1 MNVRAGFLFA
11 VAALFLVLMGLA
23 ILLGMISAAYDPTAP
38 NKLYAVAAAC
48 FVAAAFFRGC
58 AQ

>member
-1 MNVRAGFLFA
+1 MNVKAGFLFA
-11 VAALFLVLMGLA
+11 VSALFLVLTGLA
-23 ILLGMISAAYDPTAP
+23 ILLGMISTPYDPTAP
-38 NKLYAVAAAC
+38 NKLYAVGAAC

>member
-1 MNVRAGFLFA
+1 MNVKAGFLFA
-11 VAALFLVLMGLA
+11 AAALFIVLSGLA
-23 ILLGMISAAYDPTAP
+23 ILLGIISAEYDPTAP
-38 NKLYAVAAAC
+38 NKLYAVAAGC

>member
-1 MNVRAGFLFA
+1 MNVKAGFLFA
-11 VAALFLVLMGLA
+11 AAALFIVLSGLA
-23 ILLGMISAAYDPTAP
+23 ILLGMISAAYDPAVP
-38 NKLYAVAAAC
+38 NKLYAVAAGC

>member
-1 MNVRAGFLFA
+1 MNVKAGFLFA
-11 VAALFLVLMGLA
+11 VSALFLVLMGLA
-23 ILLGMISAAYDPTAP
+23 ILLGMASAPYDPTAP
-38 NKLYAVAAAC
+38 NKLYTVAAVC

>member
-1 MNVRAGFLFA
+1 MNLKSGFLFA
-11 VAALFLVLMGLA
+11 VSALFLVLMGLA
-23 ILLGMISAAYDPTAP
+23 ILLGMISTPYDPTTP

>member
-1 MNVRAGFLFA
+1 MNVKAGFLFA
-11 VAALFLVLMGLA
+11 ASALFLVLMGLA
-23 ILLGMISAAYDPTAP
+23 IMLGIISAPYDPTAP

-48 FVAAAFFRGC
+48 FVVAAFFRGC

>member
-1 MNVRAGFLFA
+1 MNVKAGFLFA
-11 VAALFLVLMGLA
+11 ASALFLVLMGLA
-23 ILLGMISAAYDPTAP
+23 ILLGMISTPYDPTAP

-48 FVAAAFFRGC
+48 FVVAAFFRGC

>member
-1 MNVRAGFLFA
+1 MNVKSGFLFA
-11 VAALFLVLMGLA
+11 VAALFLVLTGLA
-23 ILLGMISAAYDPTAP
+23 VLLGMAAAAYDPTAP
-38 NKLYAVAAAC
+38 NKLYTVAAAC

>member
-1 MNVRAGFLFA
+1 MNVKAGFLFA
-11 VAALFLVLMGLA
+11 AAAAFLVLSGFA
-23 ILLGMISAAYDPTAP
+23 ILLGIISAAYDPTAP

-48 FVAAAFFRGC
+48 FVVSAFFRGC

>member
-1 MNVRAGFLFA
+1 MNVKAGFLFA
-11 VAALFLVLMGLA
+11 AAAAFLVLSGFA
-23 ILLGMISAAYDPTAP
+23 ILVGMISAAYDPTVP

-48 FVAAAFFRGC
+48 FVIAAFFRGC